1 MKLKL
6 LSICLF
12 ISGGGTK
19 LIQSQI
25 GNSDQIMTLP
35 SYPLLYFTLTG
46 KTGLRNIEK
55 CL

>member
-6 LSICLF
+6 FTICLF

-25 GNSDQIMTLP
+25 GNSDQIMTLH
-35 SYPLLYFTLTG
+35 LILYYIFPH
-46 KTGLRNIEK
+46 
-55 CL
+55 